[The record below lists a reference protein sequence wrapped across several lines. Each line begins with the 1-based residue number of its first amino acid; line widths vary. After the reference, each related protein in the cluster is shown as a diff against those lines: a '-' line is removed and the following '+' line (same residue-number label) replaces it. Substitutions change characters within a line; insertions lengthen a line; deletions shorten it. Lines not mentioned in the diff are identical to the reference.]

1 LGEEIDMSPMIES
14 LEGRQMFS
22 VSLTPAAPSPVPVP
36 YPVTTVAAADS
47 GKVKTTELTV
57 TKVVDKTSAN

>member
-1 LGEEIDMSPMIES
+1 MSPMIES

-36 YPVTTVAAADS
+36 YPTVSATADA
-47 GKVKTTELTV
+47 GKVKTTEIV
-57 TKVVDKTSAN
+57 VIKVVDVSSTK

>member
-1 LGEEIDMSPMIES
+1 MSPMIES

-36 YPVTTVAAADS
+36 YPVTTAAAADS
-47 GKVKTTELTV
+47 GKVKTTEIV
-57 TKVVDKTSAN
+57 VIKVVDVSSAK